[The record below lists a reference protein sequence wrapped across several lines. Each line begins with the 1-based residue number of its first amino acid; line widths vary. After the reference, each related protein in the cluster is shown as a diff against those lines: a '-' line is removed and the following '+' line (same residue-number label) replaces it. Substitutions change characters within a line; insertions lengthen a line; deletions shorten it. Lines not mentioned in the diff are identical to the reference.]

1 METPPFGGTLLSI
14 PCQVAMLGRGVM
26 VVNESDWCRDEGSGA
41 SAFTAHVACVK
52 IIQLGPMV
60 EWRLRR
66 A

>member
-1 METPPFGGTLLSI
+1 M
-14 PCQVAMLGRGVM
+14 GVV
-26 VVNESDWCRDEGSGA
+26 VVNEFDWCRDEGSGA